1 MVTDKNA
8 ALLLPEFALFSAFWL
23 LWKNMYYLPGW
34 GVVTGGCWQSESESE
49 KDKLYE
55 SQREME
61 STGKVSRKDC
71 SGASGLLQSLLLCAE
86 NTNLSAKALVT
97 TSSDSLPSKLKI

>member
-8 ALLLPEFALFSAFWL
+8 ALLLLEFALFSASWL
-23 LWKNMYYLPGW
+23 LWKNAYYLPCW
-34 GVVTGGCWQSESESE
+34 GVVTGGCWQSESE

-61 STGKVSRKDC
+61 STGKVSRKVLTVLV
-71 SGASGLLQSLLLCAE
+71 ASGLLQSPVLCAE
-86 NTNLSAKALVT
+86 NTSLSAKT
-97 TSSDSLPSKLKI
+97 W